1 MKTVAVYPFPSDN
14 DSNTYVKMILENAEA
29 ENLKF
34 IPFENSVSK
43 TFKMDSKKV
52 QEVYLNWYENFE
64 APELWVT
71 FRRLLKRWF
80 ILHLLKRKHIDI
92 VPTVHNRQTHDTK
105 WGRLSKAFTK
115 YLYGNAKNL
124 LILCENTRDVLKETF
139 GEGFYKKKLEKSV

>member
-115 YLYGNAKNL
+115 YLY
-124 LILCENTRDVLKETF
+124 
-139 GEGFYKKKLEKSV
+139 